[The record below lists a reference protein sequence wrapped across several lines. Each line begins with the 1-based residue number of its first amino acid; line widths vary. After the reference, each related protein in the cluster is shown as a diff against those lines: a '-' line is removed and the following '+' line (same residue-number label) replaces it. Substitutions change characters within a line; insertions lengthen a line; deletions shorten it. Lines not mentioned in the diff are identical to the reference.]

1 MGVVIDM
8 STRQVIS
15 NSRRIPSGVLTKA
28 PSVLQSM
35 VYDFLKYSTMM
46 SILKEDECAN
56 QDKIEEVETKLNYL
70 SRKID
75 KTTRDLF

>member
-15 NSRRIPSGVLTKA
+15 DSRRFPSGVLTKA
-28 PSVLQSM
+28 PSILQSM
-35 VYDFLKYSTMM
+35 VYDFLKYSVIMD
-46 SILKEDECAN
+46 ILKEDECVN
-56 QDKIEEVETKLNYL
+56 QDKIAEVENKLNYL

>member
-15 NSRRIPSGVLTKA
+15 DSRRIPSGVLTKA

-35 VYDFLKYSTMM
+35 VYDFLKYSVLM
-46 SILKEDECAN
+46 SILKEDECTN
-56 QDKIEEVETKLNYL
+56 QDKIAEVETKLNYL